1 MGRAV
6 KPLLL
11 CLAIA
16 CLCVAGLGTAR
27 ASEYHG
33 QVTFGGLPVPG
44 AVVTATQGDKKL
56 VAIADPLGLYSFPNL
71 VDGAWTI
78 EVQMTG
84 FAPAKQDVSIAPAI
98 AAGAFEL
105 KLMTLE
111 QIRAAANP
119 VKVDAAAVAVASA
132 AVPGN
137 VSGNTSGNTS
147 LPAAPGSAGNAAAGA
162 AGGAAAASAAASTAP
177 GKAAAATAPGTAA
190 AATPGKAA
198 TKGKGAATGAA
209 GAAAPQQ
216 ASAAA
221 AGAPLGATGGGVG

>member
-1 MGRAV
+1 MSETVMRRAV

-16 CLCVAGLGTAR
+16 CLWVAGLGTAR

-44 AVVTATQGDKKL
+44 AVVTATQGDKKM
-56 VAIADPLGLYSFPNL
+56 VAIADPMGLYSFPNL
-71 VDGAWTI
+71 ADGAWTI

-84 FAPAKQDVSIAPAI
+84 FAPLKQDVSIAPAA

-119 VKVDAAAVAVASA
+119 MKVDAAAAAASA
-132 AVPGN
+132 APEN
-137 VSGNTSGNTS
+137 PS
-147 LPAAPGSAGNAAAGA
+147 LPAAPGSSGGAPAGTAAAP
-162 AGGAAAASAAASTAP
+162 AASTAP
-177 GKAAAATAPGTAA
+177 GKAAAAT
-190 AATPGKAA
+190 PGKAG
-198 TKGKGAATGAA
+198 TKGKGAATGGA
-209 GAAAPQQ
+209 GAAACRSRIVP
-216 ASAAA
+216 SSW
-221 AGAPLGATGGGVG
+221 

>member
-1 MGRAV
+1 MRRAV
-6 KPLLL
+6 KPVLL
-11 CLAIA
+11 CFAIA

-44 AVVTATQGDKKL
+44 AVVTATQGDKKV

-71 VDGAWTI
+71 ADGAWTI

-84 FAPAKQDVSIAPAI
+84 FAPAKQDVSVAPAL

-119 VKVDAAAVAVASA
+119 VKVDAAAVAA
-132 AVPGN
+132 ATAAAP
-137 VSGNTSGNTS
+137 GNTSGNTS
-147 LPAAPGSAGNAAAGA
+147 LPAAPGTSAAANA
-162 AGGAAAASAAASTAP
+162 PAAASTAP
-177 GKAAAATAPGTAA
+177 GKAAAATPGTAA
-190 AATPGKAA
+190 AAT
-198 TKGKGAATGAA
+198 
-209 GAAAPQQ
+209 
-216 ASAAA
+216 
-221 AGAPLGATGGGVG
+221 